1 MASAGSLVIPEAYI
15 AFAGQMADAARAAV
29 MPHFRTR
36 ALVVD
41 DKADASPV
49 TAADRECEIALRALV
64 AREHPGHGVVGE
76 EMAATRAD
84 AEWVWVIDPIDGT
97 KAFITGKPLF
107 GTLIA
112 LLHRGR
118 PDRGASFDA
127 RVTPVGVHSHD
138 DSPAR
143 PVLGIIDH
151 PAIAVRYVGV
161 SGRPTTRNGEVVR
174 VRACGALKD
183 AWLYATTP
191 EMFREGAEAEAFARL
206 KKRVKFPV
214 YGAECLAYGLLAEGF
229 VDLVAEAT
237 MKPVDYLPLVAVVEG
252 AGGVI
257 TDWQGRPLA
266 LDSPGQVLAAGDP
279 RRHNE
284 ALAVLKD

>member
-1 MASAGSLVIPEAYI
+1 MTARTGPEAPPEAFI
-15 AFAGQMADAARAAV
+15 ALAGRMADAARAAV

-49 TAADRECEIALRALV
+49 TAADRECEGALRALV
-64 AREHPGHGVVGE
+64 ARAYPEHGVVGE
-76 EMAATRAD
+76 EMATTRAD

-97 KAFITGKPLF
+97 KSFVTGKPLF

-118 PDRGASFDA
+118 P
-127 RVTPVGVHSHD
+127 
-138 DSPAR
+138 
-143 PVLGIIDH
+143 VLGIIDH
-151 PAIAVRYVGV
+151 PAIDVRYLGV
-161 SGRPTTRNGEVVR
+161 AGRPTTRNDQPVR
-174 VRACGALKD
+174 VRPCAALGE

-191 EMFREGAEAEAFARL
+191 EMFRPGAEADAFMRL
-206 KKRVKFPV
+206 KKRIKHPV

-257 TDWQGRPLA
+257 TDWQGRPLG

-279 RRHNE
+279 RRHKD
-284 ALAVLKD
+284 ALAVLRG

>member
-1 MASAGSLVIPEAYI
+1 MTIPPASLAVPEAFI
-15 AFAGQMADAARAAV
+15 AFAGRMADAARAAV

-49 TAADRECEIALRALV
+49 TAADRECERALRALI

-97 KAFITGKPLF
+97 KAFVTGKPLF

-112 LLHRGR
+112 LLHRGH
-118 PDRGASFDA
+118 A
-127 RVTPVGVHSHD
+127 
-138 DSPAR
+138 
-143 PVLGIIDH
+143 VLGIIDH
-151 PAIAVRYVGV
+151 PAIDVRYVGV
-161 SGRPTTRNGEVVR
+161 AGRPSTRNGEIVR
-174 VRACGALKD
+174 VRACGALGD

-191 EMFREGAEAEAFARL
+191 EMFRPGAEAEAFARL

-237 MKPVDYLPLVAVVEG
+237 MKPVDYMALVAVVEG
-252 AGGVI
+252 AGGII

-279 RRHNE
+279 RRHAE
-284 ALAVLKD
+284 ALAILKG

>member
-1 MASAGSLVIPEAYI
+1 MTAPAVPEAFV
-15 AFAGQMADAARAAV
+15 ALAGRMADAARAAV
-29 MPHFRTR
+29 MPHFRAR
-36 ALVVD
+36 ALAVD
-41 DKADASPV
+41 DKADSSPV
-49 TAADRECEIALRALV
+49 TAADRECERTLRAIV
-64 AREHPGHGVVGE
+64 AREQPEHGVVGE

-84 AEWVWVIDPIDGT
+84 AEWVWVIDPVDGT
-97 KAFITGKPLF
+97 KAFVTGKPLF

-112 LLHRGR
+112 LLRHG
-118 PDRGASFDA
+118 
-127 RVTPVGVHSHD
+127 
-138 DSPAR
+138 R

-151 PAIAVRYVGV
+151 PAIDVRYVGIA
-161 SGRPTTRNGEVVR
+161 GRPSARNGQAIR

-191 EMFREGAEAEAFARL
+191 EMFRPGAEAEAFTRL
-206 KKRVKFPV
+206 KKKVKHPV

-229 VDLVAEAT
+229 VDLVCEAT

-279 RRHNE
+279 RRHAD
-284 ALAVLKD
+284 ALAVLAER